1 MDNKIDRDELAGA
14 AANID
19 SALFILQEVVEDYF
33 EKLDAKDESCHFSIL
48 WDWARYRA
56 YTHVAYLL
64 LNSVKKDF
72 EKNHITAYSDKE
84 LSGD

>member
-1 MDNKIDRDELAGA
+1 MDNKIDRDELTGA

-19 SALFILQEVVEDYF
+19 SVLFILQEVVDDYF
-33 EKLDAKDESCHFSIL
+33 EKLDAKDESCRFSIL

-56 YTHVAYLL
+56 YTHAAYLL

-84 LSGD
+84 PSSD